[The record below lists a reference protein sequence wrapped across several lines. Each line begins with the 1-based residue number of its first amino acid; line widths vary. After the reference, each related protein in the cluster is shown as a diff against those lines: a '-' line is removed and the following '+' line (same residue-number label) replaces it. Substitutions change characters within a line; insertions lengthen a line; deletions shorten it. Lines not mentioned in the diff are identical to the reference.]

1 LLQWLGG
8 SAIAM
13 PALLRSDAAFA
24 QMVSE
29 NNVPVR
35 AITKGPRFHWFGYYD
50 KWQFDP
56 TDRYVLGNEVSFEGR
71 TPQESDVIRI
81 GMVDTQDDDRWT
93 DLGETRA
100 WCWQQGCMLQWMPGK
115 QDEVIWN
122 DREGDAYVSHVLNV
136 KTGKKRT
143 LPAPVYTINPDS
155 TAALHADFGRV
166 HDTRPG
172 YGYAGI
178 PDPHPRVLA
187 PRDTGLWKVDIEA
200 GTQKMLFSVEDIN
213 AFDDGISKPVGHKQW
228 FNHLLWSP
236 SGKKFCFL
244 HRWELPA
251 PNGDINGPFGTR
263 LFTANA
269 DGSGLYCLDPYGQT
283 SHFYWRDDDHILA
296 WSWHPSKGDG
306 FYLYEDRTRNVEPVG
321 RGVLDENGHCTY
333 LPGNQWILNDTYPDR
348 ENYQHVHL
356 YEVAT
361 GKRLPLGDFCSP
373 QEYHDEFR
381 CDTHPRHSRDGSKV
395 VIDSPHGGNGRQMHL
410 LDVSAIVQK
419 RKA

>member
-172 YGYAGI
+172 
-178 PDPHPRVLA
+178 
-187 PRDTGLWKVDIEA
+187 
-200 GTQKMLFSVEDIN
+200 
-213 AFDDGISKPVGHKQW
+213 
-228 FNHLLWSP
+228 
-236 SGKKFCFL
+236 
-244 HRWELPA
+244 
-251 PNGDINGPFGTR
+251 
-263 LFTANA
+263 
-269 DGSGLYCLDPYGQT
+269 
-283 SHFYWRDDDHILA
+283 
-296 WSWHPSKGDG
+296 
-306 FYLYEDRTRNVEPVG
+306 
-321 RGVLDENGHCTY
+321 
-333 LPGNQWILNDTYPDR
+333 
-348 ENYQHVHL
+348 
-356 YEVAT
+356 
-361 GKRLPLGDFCSP
+361 
-373 QEYHDEFR
+373 
-381 CDTHPRHSRDGSKV
+381 
-395 VIDSPHGGNGRQMHL
+395 
-410 LDVSAIVQK
+410 
-419 RKA
+419 